1 MTTIPAEIDISATGH
16 GPGRSA
22 GFPHVAPLAL
32 WLSGALLL
40 AISVAA
46 GLTFFADGTLSG
58 TAAMN
63 GSARGTAL
71 VFLTVTTPT
80 MVAGMIL
87 AGRGSA
93 RAIVVWLGAL
103 FVSVYNAQMLLYAT
117 PFNDLFLAY
126 VAVLALSIWSIVAL
140 LSRGTVNRLAG
151 AVDSAMPV
159 RVIAGYVVVLAVFNA
174 LLWLKAIV
182 PAVLS
187 DAPSSVLAGTGL
199 TTNPVYVQDLAIWLP
214 LAVLGAIWLWNR
226 RPWGYAIVGGVL
238 VMWVIESISVAADQW
253 FGSQADP
260 QSTVV
265 SATMVPAFA
274 VLALIGLV
282 PLAVLLRHL
291 HSMSRE
297 VSDGA
302 PVLAG

>member
-1 MTTIPAEIDISATGH
+1 MTTRPAEINGRATDHNPGSVPS
-16 GPGRSA
+16 GPY
-22 GFPHVAPLAL
+22 VASLAQ

-46 GLTFFADGTLSG
+46 GLTFFSDGTLSG

-71 VFLTVTTPT
+71 VFLVVTTPA

-87 AGRGSA
+87 AGRGSV

-103 FVSVYNAQMLLYAT
+103 FVTVYNAQMFLYAT
-117 PFNDLFLAY
+117 PFNQLFLVY
-126 VAVLALSIWSIVAL
+126 LAVLALSIWAIVAL
-140 LSRGTVNRLAG
+140 LSSGTVGRLA
-151 AVDSAMPV
+151 AAADSTMPV
-159 RVIAGYVVVLAVFNA
+159 RLVAGYVVAIAVFNA
-174 LLWLKAIV
+174 LLWLKSII

-187 DAPSSVLAGTGL
+187 DAPTSVLAGTGL

-214 LAVLGAIWLWNR
+214 LAIVGACWLWR
-226 RPWGYAIVGGVL
+226 RRSWGYPIVGGVL
-238 VMWVIESISVAADQW
+238 VLWVIESMSVAADQW

-260 QSTVV
+260 ASTVV

-282 PLAVLLRHL
+282 PLAMFLRHID
-291 HSMSRE
+291 SGRREMS
-297 VSDGA
+297 DDT
-302 PVLAG
+302 PVLAA